1 MKSANSLYAFLGLA
15 LSLWLATACSP
26 FGWFAVSRSVDLAP
40 TPIVSGIVAP
50 TASSTFIGVL
60 VSQTPAVTQTWAAI
74 PTATL
79 TPGSQGPR
87 SGWKTFSSKLYHYAV
102 SYPSDWTVTVENPKS
117 TARVTNTER
126 VTFKQPGYGAR
137 NQFTTIMIEAN
148 QGEGWSF
155 ASCDARIFVSGVSAC
170 RNSMPAGQNPAQEI
184 VYFQKGDSSFV
195 LQLAYEGKEYIDIFN
210 HMLSLFK
217 FN

>member
-1 MKSANSLYAFLGLA
+1 MKSANSLYTFLA
-15 LSLWLATACSP
+15 ITLSLWLATACSP
-26 FGWFAVSRSVDLAP
+26 LGWLAVTGSSGTAP
-40 TPIVSGIVAP
+40 TPIVIGIEVPPATPTSTSAP
-50 TASSTFIGVL
+50 VPR
-60 VSQTPAVTQTWAAI
+60 TPGATQTHPAA

-79 TPGSQGPR
+79 TPGAQGPL

-102 SYPSDWTVTVENPKS
+102 SYPSDWTVGVENPKS
-117 TARVTNTER
+117 TARVRNTER

-155 ASCDARIFVSGVSAC
+155 ASCDAKITVSGVSAC

-184 VYFQKGDSSFV
+184 VYFQKGDGSFV
-195 LQLAYEGKEYIDIFN
+195 LQLAYEGKEYIDIFD